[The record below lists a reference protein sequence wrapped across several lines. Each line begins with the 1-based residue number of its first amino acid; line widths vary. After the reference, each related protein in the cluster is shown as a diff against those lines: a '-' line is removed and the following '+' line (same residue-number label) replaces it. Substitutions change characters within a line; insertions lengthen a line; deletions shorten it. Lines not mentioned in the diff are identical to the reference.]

1 MIRVLDVT
9 KRFEDTLALDGLTM
23 TVPKGSIYG
32 LMGLNGAGKTTI
44 IKHLAGFLKEDEG
57 DITIDGEYVM
67 DNVELKK
74 RVVFI
79 PDDLFFFRSYSMKEM
94 AAYFSRIYP
103 AWDQERFEAMA
114 SDFQLNTGSNIG
126 KFSKGMKKQA
136 AFCLAMATMPDYLI
150 LDEPVDGFDPIVRHK
165 LWHYIMADVADREMT
180 VLISSHN
187 AKEMEDV
194 CNYIGIMSHG
204 KMVLEGDL
212 LEMGDV
218 SIESLFLE
226 KLGGIKGGE
235 IDG

>member
-67 DNVELKK
+67 DNEELKK

-136 AFCLAMATMPDYLI
+136 SFCLAMATMPDYLI
-150 LDEPVDGFDPIVRHK
+150 LDEPVDGLDPIVRHK

-218 SIESLFLE
+218 SIESLFIE
-226 KLGGIKGGE
+226 KLGGIRGGE